1 MKINS
6 LVICLFA
13 LFAINTLQAQ
23 DRGEI
28 AVSKSPFIPY
38 LVGGLNWA
46 SINGTEN
53 NSAIGPFATFHA
65 GIGVVT
71 LINNRRPLSL
81 AVEAFYSE
89 QGFKFKEVSRNTNTE
104 YLKFS
109 YINVPAILRF
119 NLSRSSNFYLG
130 LGPQV
135 GFLVNG
141 KVIRKNGTKSE
152 FGEDELSKN
161 VFDVVGTFGK
171 YFGNKADMGVELR
184 YQGGLNEFM
193 NSEPEFR
200 HSVLQLRIILPLLFM

>member
-1 MKINS
+1 MKLYS
-6 LVICLFA
+6 LIFCLFI
-13 LFAINTLQAQ
+13 LFSVNPLQAQ

-46 SINGTEN
+46 SINGTQN

-71 LINNRRPLSL
+71 LINNPRPLSL

-104 YLKFS
+104 YMKFS
-109 YINVPAILRF
+109 YINIPAILRF
-119 NLSRSSNFYLG
+119 NLSRSSNFYIG

-135 GFLVNG
+135 AFLVDG

-161 VFDVVGTFGK
+161 TFDIVGTFGK

-193 NSEPEFR
+193 VNEPDYR
-200 HSVLQLRIILPLLFM
+200 HSVLQLRVIMPMFFL